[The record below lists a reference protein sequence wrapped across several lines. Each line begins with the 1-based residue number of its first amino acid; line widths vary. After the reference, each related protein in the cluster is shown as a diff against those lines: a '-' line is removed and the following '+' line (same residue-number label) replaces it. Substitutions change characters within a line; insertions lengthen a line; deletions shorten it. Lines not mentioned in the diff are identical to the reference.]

1 MPIIDPVCHREI
13 DDVEY
18 PEQIEYNGMIYFFC
32 SLEHAQEFSN
42 HPEKFADESLGEKI
56 PEWTER

>member
-18 PEQIEYNGMIYFFC
+18 PEQIEYKDTTYWFC
-32 SLEHAQEFSN
+32 SLEDAQEFEK
-42 HPEKFADESLGEKI
+42 HPDKYADETLGEKKRQQSI
-56 PEWTER
+56 